1 MYRYDKVIIKLKQQF
16 NVFGYLV
23 SERNVIINALYGKGK
38 EIKNEIE
45 N

>member
-1 MYRYDKVIIKLKQQF
+1 MIKLNQIKTTIDR
-16 NVFGYLV
+16 FGYLV

-38 EIKNEIE
+38 EIKNEIK